1 VKQAVLIAGLLA
13 ALLLVAQPNQ
23 PRVTRPA
30 MAALEVSFDRR
41 INSPD
46 QQDPY
51 MLLGNTRG
59 LYLEGYGAVFSAE
72 VSLVVAPRIS
82 PFQPEVTKDE
92 VQKVNQ
98 RKLKKLPLL
107 RQAMRQMLA
116 ESAAR
121 LDGLRPDEQMV
132 LGVTLFYYSWEDR
145 TGLPAQIVMQ
155 ASKSALAGKS
165 TDEALAAVI
174 RQQEF

>member
-1 VKQAVLIAGLLA
+1 VKPLALIAGLVAGLLLA
-13 ALLLVAQPNQ
+13 AQPDQ

-41 INSPD
+41 VASPD

-59 LYLEGYGAVFSAE
+59 LYLEGYGAVFSTE
-72 VSLVVAPRIS
+72 VSLVAAPRIS
-82 PFQPEVTKDE
+82 PFQPEITKDD

-121 LDGLRPDEQMV
+121 LDGLRPDEQIV
-132 LGVTLFYYSWEDR
+132 LGVTLFCYSWENR

-155 ASKSALAGKS
+155 ASKSSLTGKS